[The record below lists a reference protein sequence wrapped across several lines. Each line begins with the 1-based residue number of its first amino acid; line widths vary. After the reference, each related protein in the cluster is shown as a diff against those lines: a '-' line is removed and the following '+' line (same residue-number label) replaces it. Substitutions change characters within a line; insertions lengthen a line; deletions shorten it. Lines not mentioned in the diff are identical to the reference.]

1 MIPGLPHGAPPGTEW
16 TEAMIRRTMLY
27 SGRVQGVGFRYTTC
41 RVAEGYRVVGF
52 VRNLADGRVEA
63 TIEGEEAD
71 VDAFGLA
78 VGEALRGH
86 IEEVESRD
94 AAAAGEFSRF
104 EIRF

>member
-1 MIPGLPHGAPPGTEW
+1 
-16 TEAMIRRTMLY
+16 MIRRTMLY

-41 RVAEGYRVVGF
+41 RVAESYPVVGF

-63 TIEGEEAD
+63 TIEGDEAE
-71 VDAFGLA
+71 VEAFVRA

-94 AAAAGEFSRF
+94 VAAAGEFSRF